1 MNLRT
6 LFLIHGVIDQVI
18 LILTKALH
26 VDTYGLIADDTDCCL
41 LTMTEVEEYL
51 RMVHDG
57 GFAMFVVCKDRILGD
72 TILLTKGLFQKPIGQ
87 HTESLS
93 LFMSELQGL
102 FPTLLR
108 DFLQSRLEIK
118 LPDILAYQYPHF
130 FIFHFYIFTF
140 SLQSY
145 FGHGNLAVHI
155 LLGTQVYEL
164 TSLLRH
170 TLTTRNQFIVRTI
183 IGLLHLMDL
192 LAQFIVTLYEVT

>member
-57 GFAMFVVCKDRILGD
+57 GFAMFVVCKDWILGD

-108 DFLQSRLEIK
+108 NFLQSRLEIK

-130 FIFHFYIFTF
+130 FIFSFL
-140 SLQSY
+140 LQSY
-145 FGHGNLAVHI
+145 FGHGNLTVHI

>member
-18 LILTKALH
+18 LILTEALH
-26 VDTYGLIADDTDCCL
+26 VDTYGLIADDTDCSL

-51 RMVHDG
+51 RMVHDAR
-57 GFAMFVVCKDRILGD
+57 FAMFVVCKDRILGD

-87 HTESLS
+87 HTESPS

-108 DFLQSRLEIK
+108 NFLQSRLEIK

-130 FIFHFYIFTF
+130 FIFTL

-145 FGHGNLAVHI
+145 FGHGNLTVHI

-164 TSLLRH
+164 TPLLRH

>member
-18 LILTKALH
+18 FILTKALH
-26 VDTYGLIADDTDCCL
+26 VDTYGLIADDTDSSL
-41 LTMTEVEEYL
+41 LTMAEVEEYL
-51 RMVHDG
+51 RMVHNRG
-57 GFAMFVVCKDRILGD
+57 LAMFVVCKDRILGD

-87 HTESLS
+87 HTEALP

-102 FPTLLR
+102 FPTLLGNL
-108 DFLQSRLEIK
+108 LQSRLEIK

-130 FIFHFYIFTF
+130 FIFTL

-145 FGHGNLAVHI
+145 FGHGNLTVHI

-170 TLTTRNQFIVRTI
+170 TLTTRNQFVVRTI

>member
-6 LFLIHGVIDQVI
+6 LFLIHGVTDQVI

-57 GFAMFVVCKDRILGD
+57 GFAMFVVCKDWILGD

-108 DFLQSRLEIK
+108 NFLQSRLEIK

-130 FIFHFYIFTF
+130 FIFSF

-145 FGHGNLAVHI
+145 FGHGDLAVGI